1 MTMRRPSGR
10 PLFSAMR
17 PTYLASLANP
27 VGKALRL
34 AGAVALLS
42 ALAGAFGCH
51 QAGAAC
57 GAISTSDYDQSCS
70 ASSDCVL
77 EPSGDFCQPN
87 HCTNCIGGA
96 INTNVQAQYEA
107 DLASKI
113 SAPALC
119 PCPLTGPAVC
129 DHGKCAIGALFPPAD
144 ASSGN

>member
-1 MTMRRPSGR
+1 
-10 PLFSAMR
+10 MR

-34 AGAVALLS
+34 AGAVTLLS

-51 QAGAAC
+51 QAGGSC

-77 EPSGDFCQPN
+77 EPSGDFCQAN
-87 HCTNCIGGA
+87 QCTNCIGGA
-96 INTNVQAQYEA
+96 INVKVQAQYEA

-119 PCPLTGPAVC
+119 PCPSPRSAVC
-129 DHGKCAIGALFPPAD
+129 TQGRCAIGSVISPPPPD
-144 ASSGN
+144 ASAAD